1 MRNFFLKTSII
12 IYFFICSFITAF
24 AQNILINEIQSSNVS
39 TIYDHT
45 GDTPDWIEIYNGGA
59 VSVNLESYGL
69 SDVDSLP
76 FKWTFPSVL
85 LDSKSHLLVFA
96 SDLNLKEPSLYWE
109 TIINIGDE
117 WKYML
122 PSSELAS
129 TWKNIG
135 FDDADWLAGKSGFGY
150 GDGDDSTI
158 IESTMSV
165 FIRKKF
171 YVSNIENFR
180 QAYLHMD
187 FDDGFVAYLNGV

>member
-12 IYFFICSFITAF
+12 IYLFICSFITAY
-24 AQNILINEIQSSNVS
+24 AQNIFINEVQSSNVS

-59 VSVNLESYGL
+59 TSINLENYGL

-85 LDSKSHLLVFA
+85 LKSQSHLLVFA
-96 SDLNLKEPSLYWE
+96 SDLNLKEPSLHWE
-109 TIINIGDE
+109 TIIDIGDE
-117 WKYML
+117 WKYVL

-129 TWKNIG
+129 AWKNIG
-135 FDDADWLAGKSGFGY
+135 FDDADWLTGKSGFGY

-171 YVSNIENFR
+171 SVSNIENFR

-187 FDDGFVAYLNGV
+187 FDDGFVAWKSVV